1 MFIKI
6 LTIFKLVTILNVE
19 EINDFT
25 IITLT
30 FITTLILFII
40 FKSLSNKFINRFLLE
55 HQIIEI
61 IILKIE
67 YSDFL
72 NIDFDSFIIPTNQL
86 IKNEFRL
93 LDVDNRCILP
103 FNFPIRILLGVTYPS
118 SCRIKVNLT
127 LKSEI
132 SLF

>member
-1 MFIKI
+1 
-6 LTIFKLVTILNVE
+6 
-19 EINDFT
+19 INDFT
-25 IITLT
+25 IIILT

-55 HQIIEI
+55 HQRY
-61 IILKIE
+61 E

-72 NIDFDSFIIPTNQL
+72 NIDFDSFIILTNQL

-93 LDVDNRCILP
+93 LDVDNRCIFP
-103 FNFPIRILLGVTYPS
+103 FNFPVRILLGVTYPS
-118 SCRIKVNLT
+118 SRRVKVNLT